1 MIIVVVL
8 YKVDK
13 AASATPLVFMR
24 QLRPQALPFPAQVG
38 GGGSSGEGSAAA
50 DGGGRAGGGIIYFT
64 WKLTIHTDCFF
75 YVHFILC

>member
-1 MIIVVVL
+1 
-8 YKVDK
+8 
-13 AASATPLVFMR
+13 MR
-24 QLRPQALPFPAQVG
+24 QLRPRALPFPAQVDHGGRGQGASNGSGSTAAG

-75 YVHFILC
+75 